1 MVVHDIDKNI
11 LLLERSDKKGYWQS
25 VTGSLDSYS
34 EPLFDA
40 AKRELKEETGIDAD
54 KFELKD
60 WNIARHF
67 KIFQH
72 WAHRYPEDVKFNR
85 EHFFSLLVSRNL
97 QIKLSPREHSSYCW
111 LNSAEAIE
119 RCFSWTNKEAIR
131 DLVKHPSSSK

>member
-1 MVVHDIDKNI
+1 M
-11 LLLERSDKKGYWQS
+11 LERSDKKGYWQS

-40 AKRELKEETGIDAD
+40 ARRELKEETGIDAD

-85 EHFFSLLVSRNL
+85 EHFFSLLVPKDL
-97 QIKLSPREHSSYCW
+97 QIKLSLGSIHRI
-111 LNSAEAIE
+111 AG
-119 RCFSWTNKEAIR
+119 
-131 DLVKHPSSSK
+131 

>member
-1 MVVHDIDKNI
+1 MVHDVDKNI

-85 EHFFSLLVSRNL
+85 EHFFLYLFRK
-97 QIKLSPREHSSYCW
+97 IYK
-111 LNSAEAIE
+111 
-119 RCFSWTNKEAIR
+119 
-131 DLVKHPSSSK
+131 

>member
-1 MVVHDIDKNI
+1 MVHDVDKNI

-54 KFELKD
+54 RFELKD

-67 KIFQH
+67 K
-72 WAHRYPEDVKFNR
+72 
-85 EHFFSLLVSRNL
+85 FSTLGASVSRG
-97 QIKLSPREHSSYCW
+97 C
-111 LNSAEAIE
+111 
-119 RCFSWTNKEAIR
+119 
-131 DLVKHPSSSK
+131 